1 MAWQYA
7 ITKYKEMKVAIIIP
21 CYNEA
26 DRLDVSKFTEYLL
39 QNTHVHFYFIDDGST
54 DNTISIINGIIS
66 NKSKFTRYNYG
77 VS

>member
-1 MAWQYA
+1 
-7 ITKYKEMKVAIIIP
+7 MKVAIIIP
-21 CYNEA
+21 CYNES
-26 DRLDVSKFTEYLL
+26 DRLDANKFTEYLL
-39 QNTHVHFYFIDDGST
+39 QNAHVHFYFIDDGST

>member
-1 MAWQYA
+1 
-7 ITKYKEMKVAIIIP
+7 MKVAIIIP

-26 DRLDVSKFTEYLL
+26 DRLDANKFTEYLL
-39 QNTHVHFYFIDDGST
+39 QNAHVHFYFIDDGST